1 MRSIELLLKRDME
14 IKIVSL
20 PAGEDPDSYVH
31 KYGREKFEELVKH
44 AANFLEYQTAYYQSQ
59 GVFEDPGRAA
69 EGIRDLVRPAALIND
84 EKILK
89 KTARTGEERK
99 AVNLD
104 LGEIKKNQVIDKA
117 VPQEI
122 YNLEKEIIELL
133 LEGNIESNEF
143 ILKHLSEEEFFSD
156 KHRMLVAK
164 ISEAVKK
171 GSKVVAGSLIDQI
184 EEENLKEYLL
194 EITFEKYSISR
205 NWDDIHPGPSRE
217 DVLFKYTVDTVKRF
231 KVLQIEL
238 QLRENLKKLEN
249 SGMAESEKLLL
260 DNMELEKQKKKI
272 KEELDYKE

>member
-1 MRSIELLLKRDME
+1 
-14 IKIVSL
+14 
-20 PAGEDPDSYVH
+20 
-31 KYGREKFEELVKH
+31 
-44 AANFLEYQTAYYQSQ
+44 
-59 GVFEDPGRAA
+59 
-69 EGIRDLVRPAALIND
+69 
-84 EKILK
+84 
-89 KTARTGEERK
+89 
-99 AVNLD
+99 
-104 LGEIKKNQVIDKA
+104 